1 MMQPGSRVLLIT
13 LIAGL
18 VVALAIGLMLASAGG
33 AGNGPVAIAIAII
46 AIGLVVGVLSFVAHR
61 RHQSRR
67 AQARQEALEC
77 LPDGCALSSVES
89 PDPKLHQAFGPLP
102 RIPRGGRVQL
112 VLRGELDGREITCF
126 QHLYVVSTGQT
137 TVPVQNTVIVA
148 AAPQWPTVTIRPRGA
163 LGAMFLRVGL
173 ARGMRLEDDSFNR
186 AFKVSADNED
196 FALTLISPEMQRFLL
211 EKPALVWRVN
221 PGHVAMIYR
230 GQLRFDRL
238 DGSLERMR
246 SFWSLVP
253 PELTAW

>member
-1 MMQPGSRVLLIT
+1 MAYSGSRVLLIT
-13 LIAGL
+13 LITGL
-18 VVALAIGLMLASAGG
+18 VVALVIGLMIASAGG
-33 AGNGPVAIAIAII
+33 VGNAPFAIAIAII
-46 AIGLVVGVLSFVAHR
+46 AIGLVVGVLLFVAHR
-61 RHQSRR
+61 RQQSQRT
-67 AQARQEALEC
+67 QARQEALER
-77 LPDGCALSSVES
+77 LPDGCVLSPVES

-112 VLRGELDGREITCF
+112 VLRGELDGRELTCF

-137 TVPVQNTVIVA
+137 TVPVQNTAIVTE
-148 AAPQWPTVTIRPRGA
+148 APQWPTVTIRPRGA
-163 LGAMFLRVGL
+163 LNAMLLRFGL

-196 FALTLISPEMQRFLL
+196 FALTLIPPEMQRFLI
-211 EKPALVWRVN
+211 EKPTLVWRVN

-238 DGSLERMR
+238 DGSIERMR
-246 SFWSLVP
+246 TFWSLVP